1 MHRKTSLLCCSC
13 LVAVFFLW
21 CTRAGAHD
29 PKPTP
34 ENTIQIHLAE
44 PVKPQPFP
52 RPVKFFIG
60 NVIDRSG
67 NPQPLLVLKDR
78 GGVFLDR
85 QPTEIAREALMVSL
99 HSADALATDQDSA
112 DLVVNIYLFKFGLA
126 AGSGI
131 DFFGKVEFTAVI
143 KNPKTGESK
152 EVKATGTS
160 IAGRAVFKKNIQKN
174 VQEDIGAALSDA
186 LRNFLRGTALRDA
199 VAALTLPAAPS
210 AAAASQ
216 PPPGFSPGL
225 MRPRFR

>member
-1 MHRKTSLLCCSC
+1 VSLL
-13 LVAVFFLW
+13 W
-21 CTRAGAHD
+21 CPDAGASD
-29 PKPTP
+29 PKPKP

-60 NVIDRSG
+60 NVTDRSG
-67 NPQPLLVLKDR
+67 NPQPMLVLKER

-99 HSADALATDQDSA
+99 HSADALAADQDSA
-112 DLVVNIYLFKFGLA
+112 DLVVNIFLFKFGLA
-126 AGSGI
+126 AGSGM

-160 IAGRAVFKKNIQKN
+160 IAGVAVLKRNVQKN
-174 VQEDIGAALSDA
+174 VQQDIEAALCDA

-199 VAALTLPAAPS
+199 VSALTQPAAP
-210 AAAASQ
+210 AAAPASQ
-216 PPPGFSPGL
+216 PPPGFSPGP
-225 MRPRFR
+225 MRPRFE